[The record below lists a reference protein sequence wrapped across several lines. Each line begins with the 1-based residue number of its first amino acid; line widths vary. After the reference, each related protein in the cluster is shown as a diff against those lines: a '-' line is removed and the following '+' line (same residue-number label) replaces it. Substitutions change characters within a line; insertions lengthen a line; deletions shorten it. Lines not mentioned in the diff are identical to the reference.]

1 MSHPIRA
8 FVYIK
13 AKGNHRDQVHEVLNE
28 GIHLP
33 DGIVQITRV
42 QGLHDL
48 HVLLELPS
56 EEEFIEAIDKI
67 RGISCVQEVDV
78 DRVIYTP

>member
-1 MSHPIRA
+1 
-8 FVYIK
+8 
-13 AKGNHRDQVHEVLNE
+13 
-28 GIHLP
+28 
-33 DGIVQITRV
+33 V